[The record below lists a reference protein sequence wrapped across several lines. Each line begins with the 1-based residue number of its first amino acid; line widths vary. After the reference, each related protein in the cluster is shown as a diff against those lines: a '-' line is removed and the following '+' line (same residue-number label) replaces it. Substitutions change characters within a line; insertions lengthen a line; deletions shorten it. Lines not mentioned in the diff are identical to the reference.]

1 MDKRVIA
8 FIIATVLA
16 IFLSYAQ
23 ETQESLPQSNQEEL
37 TVPTPPIMEEP
48 PRIAIQEE
56 STPAQQKETASDNT
70 AQEASVE
77 PSQIEEQEVS
87 TADQLKEVEPQ
98 KNGIER
104 TQEPIPLPNNIN
116 IGLSAQ
122 VRQKVATLLNKLL
135 SDEFVLY
142 TKTLKF
148 HWNVQGPMFHD
159 YHQMFKEQY
168 EQLFDFVDSIAERAR
183 TIGAPALGTLQEFS
197 VHTQLKE
204 IKTDKLSALE
214 MIKQLQNDHETIIR
228 TIRNNIDAITELND
242 QGTSNFLQE
251 ILLKHEKIAWMLRA
265 TQQ

>member
-48 PRIAIQEE
+48 PRITIQEE
-56 STPAQQKETASDNT
+56 PVFAQQTETTSDTTSQEAPSLEPSPMDEQEASTSDQQKE
-70 AQEASVE
+70 
-77 PSQIEEQEVS
+77 IE
-87 TADQLKEVEPQ
+87 K
-98 KNGIER
+98 

-197 VHTQLKE
+197 MHTQLKE

-214 MIKQLQNDHETIIR
+214 MVKQLQNDHETIIR